1 MADGAAMGDHT
12 GVTWAV
18 TAYVACPGA
27 TEDPGAATP
36 VAAETAPGAAQIP
49 RTREL
54 RLAASLPDVM
64 RSSLFHS
71 SPFTA
76 PIILPSPYGCD
87 DAAAAAP
94 DAPDNPNGPGPGP
107 DGAGGTV
114 VVRELLMVGLGVDSD
129 NLGTGPWLLRGLVR
143 LDLSRNLM
151 EELDPAVGG
160 LTLLEELDLS
170 RNRLRE

>member
-1 MADGAAMGDHT
+1 MGGPT

-18 TAYVACPGA
+18 TAYVACPG
-27 TEDPGAATP
+27 TTGDPGAATP
-36 VAAETAPGAAQIP
+36 VAAETAAAAGAGAAQIP

-54 RLAASLPDVM
+54 RLAAALPAAM
-64 RSSLFHS
+64 RSSLFHR
-71 SPFTA
+71 SPFTT
-76 PIILPSPYGCD
+76 PIVLPSPYGR
-87 DAAAAAP
+87 DAAAAAAA
-94 DAPDNPNGPGPGP
+94 DATGNPNGPGPGP
-107 DGAGGTV
+107 DPDGPGGTV

-129 NLGTGPWLLRGLVR
+129 NLGAGPWLLRGLVR

-151 EELDPAVGG
+151 EELDPAVGR